1 MNSITSIKFR
11 TTEPSLREV
20 TTLVL
25 EVNVIDKVVKYTI
38 LKSFAES
45 KNGAIRQVN
54 NKPVEERKHTLT
66 DEELNKI
73 LEFTESVNTDDLSTE
88 EPAVS
93 INDGYTVISSLST
106 VEPFREYFKDITDV
120 EAKDWTQ
127 IEKLYNYL
135 NCYFPFNKKKRS
147 FWEIKEL

>member
-20 TTLVL
+20 TTLIL

-54 NKPVEERKHTLT
+54 NKPVEERK
-66 DEELNKI
+66 DKKSKI
-73 LEFTESVNTDDLSTE
+73 
-88 EPAVS
+88 
-93 INDGYTVISSLST
+93 
-106 VEPFREYFKDITDV
+106 
-120 EAKDWTQ
+120 
-127 IEKLYNYL
+127 
-135 NCYFPFNKKKRS
+135 
-147 FWEIKEL
+147 